1 MTTLVVEEL
10 KTTLSQSFTYNLNR
24 RSIIAAVRP
33 YIFMYNSPS
42 GTFTLSLKEGATTHA
57 SKTFTSAD
65 IKSDL
70 STSDNYAHLWK
81 ALEFSNPI
89 YLSKGTYTLE
99 LSHSGYSFSES
110 SYLGWI
116 KEHENIFNN
125 TSDLTGVSVF
135 DYPFSYQ
142 IFEKKGVTS

>member
-10 KTTLSQSFTYNLNR
+10 KTTLSQSFTVNVNR
-24 RSIIAAVRP
+24 RITVAAVRP
-33 YIFMYNSPS
+33 YLLMYNSPS

-81 ALEFSNPI
+81 VIEFSNPVH
-89 YLSKGTYTLE
+89 LSKGSYTLE
-99 LSHSGYSFSES
+99 LSHSGYTFSDT

-116 KEHENIFNN
+116 KEHENIFQN
-125 TSDLTGVSVF
+125 TADLTGLSSY
-135 DYPFSYQ
+135 DYPLSFQLFSKRR
-142 IFEKKGVTS
+142 I